1 MRRAMKMTLV
11 PLAALALVATG
22 CGDDEGEETSDT
34 TAVET
39 TETTEAAEATVTITD
54 AWARATAPG
63 AANGGVFML
72 ITAEGADDA
81 LIGGSV
87 DTSIAG
93 SVEVHET
100 VPADEATED
109 EGMDGMG
116 DTTTTAG
123 MDGMGDTTTTVGM
136 DGMGDMG
143 DTSTT
148 MEGMPSGMEGMMMR
162 PIDRLELPADEE
174 VALEPG
180 GYHVMLIDLVEP
192 LVAGETF
199 ELSLQFE
206 NAGEQTIT
214 VEVREV

>member
-1 MRRAMKMTLV
+1 MRRAMKITLV
-11 PLAALALVATG
+11 PLAVLALVATG

-39 TETTEAAEATVTITD
+39 TETTEAPEATVTITD

-72 ITAEGADDA
+72 ITSEGADDT
-81 LIGGSV
+81 LLGGSV
-87 DTSIAG
+87 DPSIAG

-100 VPADEATED
+100 VPADGAAGDD
-109 EGMDGMG
+109 EMDMDDMR
-116 DTTTTAG
+116 DTTTTAAG
-123 MDGMGDTTTTVGM
+123 MDGMGDT
-136 DGMGDMG
+136 
-143 DTSTT
+143 STT
-148 MEGMPSGMEGMMMR
+148 MGGMDSSMEGMTMQ
-162 PIDRLELPADEE
+162 PIESLELPAGQE

-199 ELSLQFE
+199 ELTLELE
-206 NAGEQTIT
+206 NAGEQTVT